1 MTDGYNNIAI
11 PNPVQGYVDDIVIC
25 ATQEQDLLGMCDKT
39 DSFVTVTGKNIKHRK
54 CAVLHGQRC
63 GNNWSKHDGTSGI
76 QITIQ
81 NQPIPKL
88 GKSGKYTYLGHDI
101 SLDGKASEAQLSS
114 IAIEFHNT
122 LRKINE
128 CPLPVSAK
136 IQAANDMAISK
147 LNFYFSNITFPAK
160 TLANMEDNIVKYIR
174 EWFHLNKSSNRDI
187 IFLPSSKGGLGV
199 LSPSSMYVSKKLSF
213 LLQALNSDDPQ
224 TKYSARSSFQLH
236 ISKRKAVLHDANEG
250 APLFGG
256 YGVDSGGRVI
266 KRGKVNWPKS
276 IWVEFNELCIREKLQ
291 LEVHNDVYAIVAEHD
306 SVSLVFRSHTAL
318 SKYLKQTHV
327 TRRINRL
334 RNLYSQGR
342 IFRVDCNACNV
353 SLNFYLTQAGVMV
366 LCIITTANSSARLT
380 KTTTNAAITTLQKD
394 TKVAGGTL
402 IIIALIAMVAIAII
416 LKMWAADATGLV
428 LIRT

>member
-25 ATQEQDLLGMCDKT
+25 ATQEQHLLGMRDKT
-39 DSFVTVTGKNIKHRK
+39 DSFVTVTGMNIKHRK

-136 IQAANDMAISK
+136 IQAVNDMAISK
-147 LNFYFSNITFPAK
+147 LNFYFSNITFPVK

-236 ISKRKAVLHDANEG
+236 MSKRKAVLYDANEG
-250 APLFGG
+250 VPLFGG

-276 IWVEFNELCIREKLQ
+276 IWVEFKLCIREKLQ

-342 IFRVDCNACNV
+342 IFRVDCNVVLSCA
-353 SLNFYLTQAGVMV
+353 YLSN
-366 LCIITTANSSARLT
+366 C
-380 KTTTNAAITTLQKD
+380 TLSD
-394 TKVAGGTL
+394 E
-402 IIIALIAMVAIAII
+402 
-416 LKMWAADATGLV
+416 
-428 LIRT
+428 LIRIIFKSRMQLLKCNSLLHKYYPNSYPKSEKFVKTHLIRYPIL